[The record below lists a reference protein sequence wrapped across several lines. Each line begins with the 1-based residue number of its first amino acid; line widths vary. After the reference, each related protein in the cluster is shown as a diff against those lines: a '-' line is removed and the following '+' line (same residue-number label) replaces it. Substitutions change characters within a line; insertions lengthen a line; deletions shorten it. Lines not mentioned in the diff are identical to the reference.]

1 MAARFRELYDTRYR
15 EELQRELG
23 ITNRFAVPR
32 LQKIVLNMGVGVP
45 SQSTIRGGLAKED
58 DKGVEGALRDLEAI
72 AGQKPVATEAR
83 KPIAGFKIRQG
94 MKIGCKVTLR
104 STRMYEFLD
113 RLINIALPRVRD
125 FRGVDPN
132 SFDGNGNFALG
143 LREQIVFPEIDYDTV
158 DQVRGLDVVIGTT
171 TSNDDW
177 ARALLLKF
185 NMPFRGQ
192 GA

>member
-32 LQKIVLNMGVGVP
+32 LEKIVLNMGVGVP
-45 SQSTIRGGLAKED
+45 SQSSIRGGLAKED

-72 AGQKPVATEAR
+72 AGQRPVATEAR

-113 RLINIALPRVRD
+113 RLINIALPRVR
-125 FRGVDPN
+125 
-132 SFDGNGNFALG
+132 
-143 LREQIVFPEIDYDTV
+143 
-158 DQVRGLDVVIGTT
+158 
-171 TSNDDW
+171 
-177 ARALLLKF
+177 
-185 NMPFRGQ
+185 
-192 GA
+192 

>member
-1 MAARFRELYDTRYR
+1 MAARLRELYDTRYR
-15 EELQRELG
+15 DELQRELG
-23 ITNRFAVPR
+23 IPNRFAVPR
-32 LQKIVLNMGVGVP
+32 LEKIVLNMGVGIP
-45 SQSTIRGGLAKED
+45 SQASARGGMVKED

-83 KPIAGFKIRQG
+83 NPIAGFKIRKG

-104 STRMYEFLD
+104 SARMYEFLD
-113 RLINIALPRVRD
+113 RFINVALPRVRD

-132 SFDGNGNFALG
+132 AFDGHGNFALG

-158 DQVRGLDVVIGTT
+158 DMVRGLDVVIGTT
-171 TSNDDW
+171 TANDEW